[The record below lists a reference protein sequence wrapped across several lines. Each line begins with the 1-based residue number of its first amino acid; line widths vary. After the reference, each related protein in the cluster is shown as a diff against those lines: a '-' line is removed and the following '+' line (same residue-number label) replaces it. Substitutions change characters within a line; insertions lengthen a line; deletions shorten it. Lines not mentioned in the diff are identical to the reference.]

1 MDVRFD
7 WEEEKNQW
15 LINHRGYSFMEVA
28 QMFTQPY
35 YERVNEGYVPEQF
48 KVTGW
53 VGNKLY
59 TLIYEQTFDE
69 DQEVYFL
76 RTYWP
81 ASKTEQKEYIRN
93 AR

>member
-7 WEEEKNQW
+7 WDELKNQW
-15 LINHRGYSFMEVA
+15 LIKNRGLSFMEVA
-28 QMFTQPY
+28 QMFGNLY

-53 VGNKLY
+53 LKNKLY
-59 TLIYEQTFDE
+59 TLIYEHLFDG

-81 ASKTEQKEYIRN
+81 ATKSEQKEYIRH
-93 AR
+93 AT

>member
-7 WEEEKNQW
+7 WDEAKNQL
-15 LINHRGYSFMEVA
+15 LIKKRGYSFLEVA
-28 QMFTQPY
+28 QMFSQPY

-53 VGNKLY
+53 VDNKIY
-59 TLIYEQTFDE
+59 TLIYEQIFDGE
-69 DQEVYFL
+69 QEVYFL

-81 ASKTEQKEYIRN
+81 ASKEEYKGYIRH